1 MGKTCL
7 RTTFGLRHMP
17 ALREGILMR
26 SWSSGAALLIKEWF
40 EATPRPGAP
49 NRQPAI
55 SEEVTGFARHFA
67 VTPAR
72 PIKLHWPAIFTI
84 DLPPKYH

>member
-1 MGKTCL
+1 
-7 RTTFGLRHMP
+7 MP
-17 ALREGILMR
+17 ALRVGILMR
-26 SWSSGAALLIKEWF
+26 SWSSIASLLIKEWF
-40 EATPRPGAP
+40 EATPRPRAP

-55 SEEVTGFARHFA
+55 SKEVTGFARHLT